1 MAEKLR
7 FFEERK
13 FFLKSRVY
21 FPIIV
26 SSQCETEY
34 MESRYVYGLALQIA
48 WEHGTRGL
56 YCLEYN
62 NIASIFVM
70 EENYEEALRY
80 LELAQQVMPDS
91 EKPMGA
97 YIYLNK
103 TVAYRK
109 LDRMD
114 EALQAYKMAV
124 EQYDAG
130 NGWLDSGQNH
140 SRTGSTGC
148 QNDSNHG
155 NDCKC
160 LSGRCE
166 RLHECGD
173 ERIFGKAAGY

>member
-1 MAEKLR
+1 MR

-13 FFLKSRVY
+13 FFLKSRVH
-21 FPIIV
+21 FSIIV

-48 WEHGTRGL
+48 REHGTRGL

-91 EKPMGA
+91 EEPMGA

-103 TVAYRK
+103 TVA
-109 LDRMD
+109 
-114 EALQAYKMAV
+114 
-124 EQYDAG
+124 
-130 NGWLDSGQNH
+130 
-140 SRTGSTGC
+140 
-148 QNDSNHG
+148 
-155 NDCKC
+155 
-160 LSGRCE
+160 
-166 RLHECGD
+166 
-173 ERIFGKAAGY
+173 

>member
-1 MAEKLR
+1 
-7 FFEERK
+7 
-13 FFLKSRVY
+13 
-21 FPIIV
+21 
-26 SSQCETEY
+26 

-48 WEHGTRGL
+48 REHGTREL

-91 EKPMGA
+91 EEPMGA

-130 NGWLDSGQNH
+130 NG
-140 SRTGSTGC
+140 
-148 QNDSNHG
+148 
-155 NDCKC
+155 
-160 LSGRCE
+160 
-166 RLHECGD
+166 
-173 ERIFGKAAGY
+173 